1 MPPEPILSADA
12 LRDQLRDR
20 FEKLCRDVAS
30 AVNQA
35 PAGAVING
43 SEEEVRDLLAS
54 FRTATYQAAL
64 QLRADAAQAAF
75 PPSDASPAGQA
86 PPEQGAG

>member
-1 MPPEPILSADA
+1 VPPEPTLSADA

-20 FEKLCRDVAS
+20 FERLCRDVAA
-30 AVNQA
+30 AVNRA

-43 SEEEVRDLLAS
+43 SEEEVRDLLAD

-64 QLRADAAQAAF
+64 QLRTDAAQAAF
-75 PPSDASPAGQA
+75 PPSAAPPDGQA
-86 PPEQGAG
+86 PPEQGPG